1 MTKTGLARSAE
12 MTGRFDEKAPYRA
25 LTRALRGALKPAHPD
40 AAVQAAAR
48 LAQAGLGSFETA
60 AVYHPRGS
68 EIDPFPLGA
77 ALARL
82 GVRVAL
88 PAVTE
93 RGGPLVFRLKG
104 EGPLP
109 PDALGI
115 PSPGEEAEAVRPD
128 LVVTPLLA
136 FDRYGGRLGQGGGYY
151 DRTLAALRASGP
163 VFVLGLAYAGQQLDR
178 VPMNAHDQRLDGVLT
193 ERGYLAAHKE

>member
-1 MTKTGLARSAE
+1 MTD
-12 MTGRFDEKAPYRA
+12 RFDQKAPFAA
-25 LTRALRGALKPAHPD
+25 LIPPLGAGLSPPHPN
-40 AAVQAAAR
+40 AAFRAAAR
-48 LAQAGLGSFETA
+48 LAEA
-60 AVYHPRGS
+60 AIGPFNVAALYHPRGS